1 MNNQRLTL
9 LLLLGLSAAFE
20 TVDYDTLLNVLF
32 HRLQF
37 SFRIQGK
44 VLSWF
49 KSYFLLGRSEHVI
62 INDIFS
68 DEFSLEC
75 GVPQG
80 SHTIYAVYEKA
91 LELHFCL
98 MRNNKN
104 KPRLLKHFF
113 AIRTRGKTKL
123 TGFPRDPTLSV
134 LIYHDFHYNSNKK
147 KTGANQNS
155 PFHTYN
161 NTNLILKTTK

>member
-9 LLLLGLSAAFE
+9 FLILGLSAAFE
-20 TVDYDTLLNVLF
+20 IVAYDTLLNVLF

-37 SFRIQGK
+37 SCRIQGK
-44 VLSWF
+44 VLSRF

-80 SHTIYAVYEKA
+80 SYTIYAVYEKA
-91 LELHFCL
+91 L
-98 MRNNKN
+98 
-104 KPRLLKHFF
+104 
-113 AIRTRGKTKL
+113 
-123 TGFPRDPTLSV
+123 
-134 LIYHDFHYNSNKK
+134 
-147 KTGANQNS
+147 
-155 PFHTYN
+155 
-161 NTNLILKTTK
+161 

>member
-1 MNNQRLTL
+1 MLLFSVGELPFQSRVPWTNDEILVAKENRRKAEKKKRASRTQADLLGISSESQHRVTSDILFNMNNQRLTL
-9 LLLLGLSAAFE
+9 FLLLGLSAAFE
-20 TVDYDTLLNVLF
+20 TVAYDTLLNVLF

-91 LELHFCL
+91 L
-98 MRNNKN
+98 
-104 KPRLLKHFF
+104 
-113 AIRTRGKTKL
+113 
-123 TGFPRDPTLSV
+123 
-134 LIYHDFHYNSNKK
+134 
-147 KTGANQNS
+147 
-155 PFHTYN
+155 
-161 NTNLILKTTK
+161 